1 MKTKGSDKTI
11 FSPLDR
17 LLPSIRYT
25 GTAELPPG
33 GNYRNSHVAVEICYI
48 ESGRGEFQQG
58 RKACFKF
65 KSGDVLLIKPK
76 KRFIIQA
83 DADEEV
89 TSCFLGIN
97 PGKRGKKGHGRTAEE
112 DQIAVIER
120 IFMQC
125 RLQVFKDRLNIGLL
139 LKRIFR
145 SVCEKKTGYL
155 LLAKGCCLEC
165 LSILAELIRGLESKR
180 GDNPSARNYKTVEK
194 VIGFIEENYQ
204 KKLSLKD
211 MASNAFLSPYH
222 FSRIFKL
229 CTSHPPMRY
238 LNMYRI
244 GKAKELLAD
253 ENLSSAD
260 IAELVGFNDPYYFSA
275 IFKKLEGISPS
286 RYKKLLR

>member
-1 MKTKGSDKTI
+1 MKSKGSDKTI
-11 FSPLDR
+11 FSPLGKIF
-17 LLPSIRYT
+17 PSIRYT
-25 GTAELPPG
+25 GTAELLPG
-33 GNYRNSHVAVEICYI
+33 GNYRNSHVALEFCCI
-48 ESGRGEFQQG
+48 ESGRGEFRQEG
-58 RKACFKF
+58 KARFKF
-65 KSGDVLLIKPK
+65 RSGDILLIKPK

-83 DADEEV
+83 DADTGV
-89 TSCFLGIN
+89 VSCFLGIN
-97 PGKRGKKGHGRTAEE
+97 PGKQAHRRTAEKE
-112 DQIAVIER
+112 QIAVIER

-145 SVCEKKTGYL
+145 AINEKKTGYL

-165 LSILAELIRGLESKR
+165 LSLLAELIQSWESKSA
-180 GDNPSARNYKTVEK
+180 DNPSARNYKMAAK
-194 VIGFIEENYQ
+194 VIGFIEENYR

-211 MASNAFLSPYH
+211 MAGNAFLSPYH

-229 CTSHPPMRY
+229 CASHPPMRY

-275 IFKKLEGISPS
+275 IFKKLEGVSPS